1 MNLNKYTKAELIS
14 KLKTESKKIQDSK
27 INQNSILIQI
37 KSYFNQVWELLITF
51 KSLLLKLTLISF
63 IVNLFKRYSIF
74 LKIWRFLTTIVMTIF
89 GISLLDNFAFD
100 LLSNFIKELKYIT
113 HNIIFYITQTQF
125 YVYLSEIFKGHNKD
139 IEKTAEDQS
148 SPSRESTNI
157 SRKNTTDE
165 SWTKES
171 QRGIKES
178 NRDSKISEWLKPVKD
193 NIPNEKIEDDTFYD
207 SWKVYLITGTIIV
220 AGCFIWVYS
229 DEIKSTWTSFYEWIM
244 SFRTGPGDD
253 SGSAN
258 QNIRRH
264 HRSDIQ
270 ERLKEALKKELPSP
284 HIELEDLSERKVEL
298 FEEKS
303 NLIKEVKGKEVLTS
317 PSLEDLNSKATESWN
332 EGTSSP
338 RSDSSDITIKPLYSS
353 EATSSKAKLV
363 KLEEISPNET
373 SVKNTLIDNTLSPSD
388 IVLEDKSSFLSI
400 KDSWKKKLEGNT
412 IEKIQKLEK
421 RCSGQSLGSD
431 GTMTYVSTET
441 VEILGKIIKEYEI
454 EVETYRWGIE
464 HNKFDEQTIEKYK
477 EASFYF
483 REWIYKYSE
492 IVFKGKQG
500 KIDLGTIND
509 APVSIVHELLEE
521 PLETFNDF
529 I

>member
-1 MNLNKYTKAELIS
+1 
-14 KLKTESKKIQDSK
+14 
-27 INQNSILIQI
+27 
-37 KSYFNQVWELLITF
+37 
-51 KSLLLKLTLISF
+51 
-63 IVNLFKRYSIF
+63 
-74 LKIWRFLTTIVMTIF
+74 MTIF

-100 LLSNFIKELKYIT
+100 FFSNFIKELKYIT

-125 YVYLSEIFKGHNKD
+125 YVYLSEIFKGHSKD

-148 SPSRESTNI
+148 NPSRQQKDI

-165 SWTKES
+165 SGTKES

-178 NRDSKISEWLKPVKD
+178 NRDSKISEWLKPDQPKMTET
-193 NIPNEKIEDDTFYD
+193 ISEDDTYYD

-229 DEIKSTWTSFYEWIM
+229 DEIKSTWTTFYEWVM
-244 SFRTGPGDD
+244 SFRSGPGDN
-253 SGSAN
+253 SGNAN
-258 QNIRRH
+258 QNSGQH
-264 HRSDIQ
+264 TRSDIQ

-284 HIELEDLSERKVEL
+284 QIELEDNLNKEVEL
-298 FEEKS
+298 FKDKS
-303 NLIKEVKGKEVLTS
+303 SLIKGKEVLTS
-317 PSLEDLNSKATESWN
+317 PSLEDLNTKATESWS
-332 EGTSSP
+332 EGASSP
-338 RSDSSDITIKPLYSS
+338 RSDSSDITIKPVYSS

-400 KDSWKKKLEGNT
+400 KDSWKEKLEGNT

-421 RCSGQSLGSD
+421 RCCGQSLGSD

-500 KIDLGTIND
+500 RIDIGTVND
-509 APVSIVHELLEE
+509 APISVFKKLLEE
-521 PLETFNDF
+521 PLETFNDL